1 MRQRIGR
8 LVTITALGFAAAIV
22 SAAPAQARNIGGFG
36 GVCTLSPGVVVGSQG
51 SNGTGLGAYCIC
63 VIEPTSHQ
71 VLAGVTGPGSEC
83 PAGILKLQPPTR

>member
-36 GVCTLSPGVVVGSQG
+36 GTCTSSPGAVDAQG
-51 SNGTGLGAYCIC
+51 NNGIGVGAYCLC
-63 VIEPTSHQ
+63 VIVPGTRL
-71 VLAGVTGPGSEC
+71 VLAGVNGPGSNC
-83 PAGILKLQPPTR
+83 PPGILNLQDRKG